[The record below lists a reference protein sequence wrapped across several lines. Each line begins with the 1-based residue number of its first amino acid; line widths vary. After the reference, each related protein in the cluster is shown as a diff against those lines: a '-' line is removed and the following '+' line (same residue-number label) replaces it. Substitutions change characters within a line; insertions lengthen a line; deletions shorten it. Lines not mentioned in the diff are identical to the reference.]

1 MSSGCLAVKIEE
13 VLDAQSVDIGIV
25 SHASTGEILTQI
37 ETVGSDSLCKLG
49 NGNVVLQIESRIL
62 AMLLQQWSDVITH
75 G

>member
-1 MSSGCLAVKIEE
+1 M
-13 VLDAQSVDIGIV
+13 LDAQSVDIGIV
-25 SHASTGEILTQI
+25 SHAPTGEILTQI

-62 AMLLQQWSDVITH
+62 AMLLQQWSDIVAH